1 MTKLESGAVK
11 KTLAASDVH
20 DKWKRDYRSAENQRF
35 YEAAF
40 DYIVRILAAP
50 AGATILD
57 AGCGTCAHSIRLARH
72 GFQVVAV
79 DFSDVAVQEAAER
92 VRESGLED
100 KIALQ
105 REDLT
110 SLTFEDASFEYV
122 LCWGVLMHIPDVEKA
137 MSELARVTKPGG
149 MLVIS
154 EGNMYSLE
162 AIALRAAKRIL
173 PRGEKAE
180 LKRVPAGLERWAET
194 PAGTLV
200 TREADVRWLMRRFE
214 ELGFTV
220 VRRAPGQFTELYT
233 RMPSRL
239 LKKLIHGLNMLW
251 FKCVKLP
258 HPAFANILILQKNA

>member
-1 MTKLESGAVK
+1 MTELEPGAVK

-20 DKWKRDYRSAENQRF
+20 DKWKEDYRSAENERF

-40 DYIVRILAAP
+40 GYIVRVLDAP
-50 AGATILD
+50 AGSTILD

-79 DFSDVAVQEAAER
+79 DFSDVAVEEAAQH
-92 VRESGLED
+92 VRARGLDE

-110 SLTFEDASFEYV
+110 SLTFADASFEYV

-149 MLVIS
+149 MLAIS

-162 AIALRAAKRIL
+162 AVALRTAKRIL

-194 PAGTLV
+194 PAGTLL
-200 TREADVRWLMRRFE
+200 TREADIPWLVRRFR
-214 ELGFTV
+214 ELGFELKK
-220 VRRAPGQFTELYT
+220 RAPGRLTELFT
-233 RMPSRL
+233 RIRFRAL
-239 LKKLIHGLNMLW
+239 RKLIHGVNGLW
-251 FKCVKLP
+251 FRFVKLP
-258 HPAFANILILQKNA
+258 HPAFGNIIIFQKNG